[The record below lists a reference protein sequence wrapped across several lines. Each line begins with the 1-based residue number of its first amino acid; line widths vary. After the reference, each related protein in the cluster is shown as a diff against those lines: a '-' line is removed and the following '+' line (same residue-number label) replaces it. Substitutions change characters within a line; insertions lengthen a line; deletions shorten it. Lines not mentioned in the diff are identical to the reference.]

1 MEQVTAN
8 QFSSSIF
15 WRFSDLFSRKA
26 IGLVI
31 SIILARLIVPEAYGV
46 IALTT
51 VFIGFTNIFI
61 LTGFNVALIRKES
74 VSDLDYS
81 TVTTISL
88 SCSAIIYLVCF
99 VFAPLFADFYETS
112 HLCEV
117 LRVMLLSLL
126 FLAIANVVRAKAMRE
141 MQFKR
146 LSLISFTC
154 NVASSI
160 VAVVFAYQGY
170 GVWALVIQQLL
181 ASILD
186 TLLMLLVF
194 KWKLSFKFSHS
205 AAKEM
210 FGFTMGVLGSSFLDF
225 LANNLNGLII
235 GKKYSTTDLGYYDRG
250 NMFPE
255 VIGANLYGTISN
267 VLLPT
272 LSSCQNDAERM
283 KRIARKVMSFTA
295 FIIFPILFGLIGVS
309 KVFVPLILTEK
320 WIPCIPLLCLCCL
333 YYVINPI
340 KSIGYSVFYAKGK
353 SRFCMRVEMARV
365 SLMIVGL
372 MLIVVLDAP
381 IHFVV
386 ISNIVICLAVSLF
399 SQYYV
404 REILSYTYTELF
416 KDLAP
421 SLFFSLILMV
431 VTYFIGEIEENRFL
445 IFCIQIISG
454 AGIYALL
461 SWGFKVKELAYAL
474 EMLSKFSLKRKG

>member
-255 VIGANLYGTISN
+255 VIGANLCGTVSN

-272 LSSCQNDAERM
+272 LSSGQFVVERM
-283 KRIARKVMSFTA
+283 I
-295 FIIFPILFGLIGVS
+295 
-309 KVFVPLILTEK
+309 
-320 WIPCIPLLCLCCL
+320 
-333 YYVINPI
+333 
-340 KSIGYSVFYAKGK
+340 
-353 SRFCMRVEMARV
+353 
-365 SLMIVGL
+365 
-372 MLIVVLDAP
+372 
-381 IHFVV
+381 
-386 ISNIVICLAVSLF
+386 
-399 SQYYV
+399 
-404 REILSYTYTELF
+404 
-416 KDLAP
+416 
-421 SLFFSLILMV
+421 
-431 VTYFIGEIEENRFL
+431 
-445 IFCIQIISG
+445 
-454 AGIYALL
+454 
-461 SWGFKVKELAYAL
+461 
-474 EMLSKFSLKRKG
+474 